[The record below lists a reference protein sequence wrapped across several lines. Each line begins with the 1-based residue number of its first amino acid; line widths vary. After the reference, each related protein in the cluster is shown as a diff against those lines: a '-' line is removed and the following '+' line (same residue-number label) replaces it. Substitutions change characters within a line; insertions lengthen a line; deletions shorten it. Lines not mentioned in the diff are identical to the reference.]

1 MKRLLGIIFM
11 VLPLVLAGCANPMA
25 GQILDGDGSI
35 RTFDYT
41 QIAQDEAERMME
53 QEEDYVIVDVRRE
66 DEYAE
71 GHIPGAILI
80 PNESIQEYEAP
91 DELKDSDQIILVYC
105 RTGQRSKE
113 AAEKLAR
120 MGYSR
125 VYEFGGIVDWEG
137 EIEVSSQNS
146 DAFALAAVINDNSD
160 IDVPLLGVV
169 TATDGGSSSGG
180 GGTEA
185 VPYSS
190 YDGGVKAYAFP
201 YPSDS
206 ESVYW
211 TQIYIEN
218 DTNHILGIH
227 NGDAAS
233 DIQAVMDEYEYTFKE
248 STEHVYT
255 SKDCDHKDTYNNGDV
270 YFYFYMKG
278 DTLVYYLVSVHD

>member
-1 MKRLLGIIFM
+1 MKRLPGIIFI
-11 VLPLVLAGCANPMA
+11 VLSLVLAGCSNPMA
-25 GQILDGDGSI
+25 GQIMDGDGSI

-41 QIAQDEAERMME
+41 QITQEEAERMMA
-53 QEEDYVIVDVRRE
+53 QEEDYMIVDVRRE

-105 RTGQRSKE
+105 RTGRRSKE

-137 EIEVSSQNS
+137 EVEVSSQNS
-146 DAFALAAVINDNSD
+146 DAFALVAVINDNSD

-169 TATDGGSSSGG
+169 STTDGGSSSGG

-206 ESVYW
+206 ETVYW

-233 DIQAVMDEYEYTFKE
+233 DIQAVMDEYGYTFKE
-248 STEHVYT
+248 STEQVYT